1 MKFKLVENYDYYV
14 DEARLLV
21 QEYAYDAIDELK
33 DASFDTYF
41 KWFFDNIGYEED
53 PAILKQAVKDFYIEA
68 VDSGKIKRPKTM
80 ITSQLKDYIESNSNL
95 LDNVDA
101 LINNCPEHL
110 RHELQLALDVAELN
124 ESLNENKGETDKR
137 LMVDVVNLDGSVKI
151 NGCDYVLHHINGEK
165 EKARNRVTSN
175 YLLIPVEH
183 NGVSGHAIHI
193 ALHRLARHYKDLEDE
208 TKSLDAVPWLYV
220 GAGHKLQAISAKELV
235 DTLKNN
241 LPNK

>member
-1 MKFKLVENYDYYV
+1 MKFKLVESV
-14 DEARLLV
+14 EFARQFI
-21 QEYAYDAIDELK
+21 QELAYEAIDELGNK
-33 DASFDTYF
+33 DLRDYLR
-41 KWFFDNIGYEED
+41 WFDNQLEYYDLDKEEQE
-53 PAILKQAVKDFYIEA
+53 IAVTDFYIEA

-95 LDNVDA
+95 LDHVEA
-101 LINNCPEHL
+101 LMDNCPEHL

-183 NGVSGHAIHI
+183 KGASGHAIHMT
-193 ALHRLARHYKDLEDE
+193 LHRLARHYKDLDDE
-208 TKSLDAVPWLYV
+208 TKSLNAVPWIYV
-220 GAGHKLQAISAKELV
+220 GAGHKLQEISAEELV
-235 DTLKNN
+235 DTLKKH
-241 LPNK
+241 LQYK